1 MSDMLTLKLAKPI
14 DSIKVTES
22 QAMAVEPGTSPA
34 DLQGDIE
41 GEAQDELEIQK
52 QRYEQAMQVIEAA
65 AEKLHRVYEKMIV
78 EHRQAIAKL
87 AVEIAR
93 KILAQKVKDGD
104 YQIESIIQE
113 ALNNSPTRQNVVV
126 RLNPQDL
133 ARCQQMQQGDGAFAS
148 VKLVADPDI
157 GPAQCVIDTPKG
169 KVESLIDE
177 HLEQV
182 ARALAKAVQ
191 AKP

>member
-1 MSDMLTLKLAKPI
+1 MPSMPTVRVAGPIESLKVIQSPTIVI
-14 DSIKVTES
+14 DVPES
-22 QAMAVEPGTSPA
+22 P
-34 DLQGDIE
+34 LGDIE
-41 GEAQDELEIQK
+41 QDELESQK
-52 QRYEQAMQVIEAA
+52 QLYAEALQTIESVAA
-65 AEKLHRVYEKMIV
+65 KMHIVHEKMIV

-113 ALNNSPTRQNVVV
+113 ALNNAPTRQDIVV

-133 ARCQQMQQGDGAFAS
+133 ARCQQMQQEDDGAVAG
-148 VKLVADPDI
+148 VKFVADPGI
-157 GPAQCVIDTPKG
+157 GPAQCVVETPKG

-182 ARALAKAVQ
+182 GRALSKAV
-191 AKP
+191 

>member
-1 MSDMLTLKLAKPI
+1 MPSMPTVRLAGPIESLKVIQSPTIVI
-14 DSIKVTES
+14 DLP
-22 QAMAVEPGTSPA
+22 EPS
-34 DLQGDIE
+34 LGDIE
-41 GEAQDELEIQK
+41 QAELESQK
-52 QRYEQAMQVIEAA
+52 QLYAEALQTIESVAA
-65 AEKLHRVYEKMIV
+65 KMHVVHEKMIV

-113 ALNNSPTRQNVVV
+113 ALNNAPTRQDIVV
-126 RLNPQDL
+126 RLNPQDIV
-133 ARCQQMQQGDGAFAS
+133 RCQQMQEQGDGAVAG
-148 VKLVADPDI
+148 VKFVADSGI
-157 GPAQCVIDTPKG
+157 GPAQCVVETPKG

-182 ARALAKAVQ
+182 GRALSKAV
-191 AKP
+191 

>member
-52 QRYEQAMQVIEAA
+52 QQYEQAMQVIEAA
-65 AEKLHRVYEKMIV
+65 AEKLHRIYEKMIV

>member
-52 QRYEQAMQVIEAA
+52 QRYEQAMQVIEGA

-93 KILAQKVKDGD
+93 KILSQKVKDGD

-133 ARCQQMQQGDGAFAS
+133 ARCQQMQQGDGVFAS

-182 ARALAKAVQ
+182 ARALTKAVQ

>member
-1 MSDMLTLKLAKPI
+1 MAGMATINLAGPIESLKVIQSPTIVIDMPDEASGDVEPDALAEL
-14 DSIKVTES
+14 ES
-22 QAMAVEPGTSPA
+22 QKQMYTGAIKT
-34 DLQGDIE
+34 
-41 GEAQDELEIQK
+41 LET
-52 QRYEQAMQVIEAA
+52 VAA
-65 AEKLHRVYEKMIV
+65 KLHTVYEKMIV

-113 ALNNSPTRQNVVV
+113 ALNNSPTRQDVVI

-133 ARCQQMQQGDGAFAS
+133 LRCQQMQQQGEGAVAG
-148 VKLVADPDI
+148 VKFIADPGI
-157 GPAQCVIDTPKG
+157 GPAQCVVETPKG
-169 KVESLIDE
+169 KVESLIEE

-182 ARALAKAVQ
+182 DRALCKAV
-191 AKP
+191 

>member
-22 QAMAVEPGTSPA
+22 QAMTVELGTSPA

-104 YQIESIIQE
+104 YQIELIIQE

-169 KVESLIDE
+169 KVESLINE

-182 ARALAKAVQ
+182 ARALTKAVQ
-191 AKP
+191 AKL

>member
-1 MSDMLTLKLAKPI
+1 MSDMLTLQLAMPI

-22 QAMAVEPGTSPA
+22 QAMAIEPGTSPT
-34 DLQGDIE
+34 DLQDDFV
-41 GEAQDELEIQK
+41 GEAQDDLEIQK
-52 QRYEQAMQVIEAA
+52 QQYEQAMQVIEAA

-133 ARCQQMQQGDGAFAS
+133 ARCQQMQQGNGAFAS

-169 KVESLIDE
+169 KVESLIDD

-182 ARALAKAVQ
+182 ARALTKAVQ
-191 AKP
+191 TKL

>member
-182 ARALAKAVQ
+182 ARALTKAVQ
-191 AKP
+191 AKL

>member
-1 MSDMLTLKLAKPI
+1 MSDMLSVKLATPI
-14 DSIKVTES
+14 DSIKVIES
-22 QAMAVEPGTSPA
+22 QGMAVESGTSPA
-34 DLQGDIE
+34 DLQGDID
-41 GEAQDELEIQK
+41 GAAQDDLEIQK
-52 QRYEQAMQVIEAA
+52 QQYQQAIRVLEAA
-65 AEKLHRVYEKMIV
+65 AEKLHRVYEKMVV

-113 ALNNSPTRQNVVV
+113 ALNNAPTRQNIVV

-133 ARCQQMQQGDGAFAS
+133 ARCQQMQQGDGTLAS
-148 VKLVADPDI
+148 VKLVTDPDI

-169 KVESLIDE
+169 RVESLIDE

-182 ARALAKAVQ
+182 SRALTKAVQ

>member
-1 MSDMLTLKLAKPI
+1 MSDMLTLKLAMPI

-22 QAMAVEPGTSPA
+22 QGMAVEPGTSPA
-34 DLQGDIE
+34 DLQG
-41 GEAQDELEIQK
+41 EAQDDLEIQK
-52 QRYEQAMQVIEAA
+52 QRYEQAMQVLEAA
-65 AEKLHRVYEKMIV
+65 AEKLHRIYEKMIV
-78 EHRQAIAKL
+78 EHRQGIAKL
-87 AVEIAR
+87 AVAIAR

-126 RLNPQDL
+126 HLNPQDL
-133 ARCQQMQQGDGAFAS
+133 AHCQQMQQGDGAFAS

-169 KVESLIDE
+169 KVEALIEE

-182 ARALAKAVQ
+182 TRALTKAVQ